1 MRKKLK
7 KYQSNKETG
16 ETKRDATRVDAS
28 ATKAEAKRAVVGRS
42 KAEPPTPIA
51 PLPAPKIERK
61 KGGAVS
67 KIKPIMKKGSTMK
80 SKPSKKK

>member
-16 ETKRDATRVDAS
+16 EIKRDATRVDAS
-28 ATKAEAKRAVVGRS
+28 ATKAETKRAVVERS
-42 KAEPPTPIA
+42 KAQPTPIA